1 MAEGI
6 KIEVVSPENLVLS
19 DDVASVTVPGADGY
33 FTVMGD
39 HAAMMTTLKAGF
51 VTVKSGNGEAR
62 SFYVRGGFA
71 DVSNAGL
78 TILAEEAKTGADFD
92 RSEVDAA
99 IVAAQEA
106 LSKAGDDHAKQE
118 AQNTLD
124 GWKNL
129 LLEVDAGGVVH

>member
-19 DDVASVTVPGADGY
+19 DDVASVTVPGTDGY

-51 VTVKSGNGEAR
+51 VTVKAENGDVR

-92 RSEVDAA
+92 RSEIDAA
-99 IVAAQEA
+99 IVTAQQA
-106 LSKAGDDHAKQE
+106 LDKATDEQVKQE

-129 LLEVDAGGVVH
+129 LLEVEAGGLVH

>member
-19 DDVASVTVPGADGY
+19 DDVASVTVPGTDGY

-51 VTVKSGNGEAR
+51 VTVTSEGGDVR
-62 SFYVRGGFA
+62 SFFVRGGFA

-99 IVAAQEA
+99 IVNAQDA
-106 LSKAGDDHAKQE
+106 LAKASDDHAKQE

-129 LLEVDAGGVVH
+129 LLEVDAGGLVH

>member
-19 DDVASVTVPGADGY
+19 DDVASVTVPGTDGY

-51 VTVKSGNGEAR
+51 VTVTSEGGDVR

-71 DVSNAGL
+71 TYPTRASPFWLKKRKLVQTL
-78 TILAEEAKTGADFD
+78 TVQRLT
-92 RSEVDAA
+92 RR
-99 IVAAQEA
+99 
-106 LSKAGDDHAKQE
+106 L
-118 AQNTLD
+118 
-124 GWKNL
+124 
-129 LLEVDAGGVVH
+129 